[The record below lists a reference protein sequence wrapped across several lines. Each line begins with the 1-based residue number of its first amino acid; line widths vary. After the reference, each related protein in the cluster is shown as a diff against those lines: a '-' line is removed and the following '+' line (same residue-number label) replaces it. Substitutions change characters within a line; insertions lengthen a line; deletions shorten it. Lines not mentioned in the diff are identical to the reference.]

1 MDREHVLRQINAI
14 YENCKQH
21 MENTEADWE
30 KSFGAFSK
38 LLKRY
43 DNDSWVNQ
51 QIQEAILKLE
61 DFIRERES
69 KL

>member
-21 MENTEADWE
+21 MENTEVDWE
-30 KSFGAFSK
+30 KAFDVFSK

-43 DNDSWVNQ
+43 GNDPWVNQ
-51 QIQEAILKLE
+51 QIQKAILKLE
-61 DFIRERES
+61 DFIREKER